1 MTRIRILGVATVLS
15 VMISFGRIAAGPEDP
30 HAGCAAP
37 PSYVPAELL
46 ERSVPLRSGIGNSH
60 ETVTTSSK
68 EAQAYYDQGLNYLES
83 YVWIEAARS
92 FHQALRI
99 DPGLAMAHLGLSRV
113 YSGLDD
119 SPEAAKQALQKAKSL
134 SDRVTDRERGRIGI
148 RERQLA
154 AMDDLEDE
162 EKLLAY
168 RKSIEEALAFDLED
182 PQLWL
187 LRGNAEEANASGR
200 GQRGTA
206 GSVAFYE
213 RVLRI
218 APDHAS
224 AHHYLVHSYETLG
237 RIDKALEHGEA
248 YARLAP
254 AIPHAAHMWGHD
266 LRRVGRIDEAI
277 AQFRKTDE
285 LEREYYRTEKI
296 DPAFDW
302 HHSHNLDLLATC
314 YQHKGQMRL
323 AEKTLR
329 EVADLGAVDAYLAFN
344 RRALPSFLIHR
355 ARYAEALAAARALTR
370 TKYPQSRT
378 VGFVLTGQALLG
390 LGRIDAAREA
400 LEAATR
406 EVEAV
411 PRVTPGVIPRRSMLE
426 PWVEALR
433 GELLLRTG
441 KGLEGQAMLV
451 EVQRALRRIP
461 GPDAWTQTLFHLEAM
476 GRNAREVGNWELAE
490 HTAKQMME
498 HDPAYGGSHLALAL
512 VLKHRRDAAGA
523 DREFGDAR
531 RYWRDADP
539 DLPELQWAAASSQK
553 PQPSGR

>member
-1 MTRIRILGVATVLS
+1 MTRVSAFGMAILLAW
-15 VMISFGRIAAGPEDP
+15 IACIERAAPVEPDDP
-30 HAGCAAP
+30 HAACAAP
-37 PSYVPAELL
+37 PSHVPAELL
-46 ERSVPLRSGIGNSH
+46 ERVVPLRGGIGNSH
-60 ETVTTSSK
+60 ETVTTRSK

-92 FHQALRI
+92 FHQALRLEP
-99 DPGLAMAHLGLSRV
+99 DLAMAHLGLSRV
-113 YSGLDD
+113 YSGLD

-134 SDRVTDRERGRIGI
+134 SDRVTDRERRLIGI
-148 RERQLA
+148 REKQLA

-162 EKLLAY
+162 RRFFAY
-168 RKSIEEALAFDLED
+168 RKAIDEALSIDLEE

-187 LRGNAEEANASGR
+187 LRGNAEESNASGR

-266 LRRVGRIDEAI
+266 LRRVGRLDEAI
-277 AQFRKTDE
+277 AQFRKADA
-285 LEREYYRTEKI
+285 LERDYYRTEKI

-323 AEKTLR
+323 AEETMR
-329 EVADLGAVDAYLAFN
+329 QVADLRAVDAYLAFN

-355 ARYAEALAAARALTR
+355 ARYEEALEAAQALTR
-370 TKYPQSRT
+370 TAYPQSRT

-406 EVEAV
+406 EVESV
-411 PRVTPGVIPRRSMLE
+411 PRMTPGVIPRRSMLE

-433 GELLLRTG
+433 GDLLLRTG
-441 KGLEGQAMLV
+441 KGLEGQAILV

-476 GRNAREVGNWELAE
+476 GRNAREVGNWDLAE
-490 HTAKQMME
+490 HTAKQMIE
-498 HDPAYGGSHLALAL
+498 HDAAYGGSHLALAL
-512 VLKHRRDAAGA
+512 VLRHRGDAAGA
-523 DREFGDAR
+523 DRELDAAR

-539 DLPELQWAAASSQK
+539 DLPELKWAAASSPK
-553 PQPSGR
+553 PKPSGR